1 MQHFSPE
8 VIATMRV
15 VLDDVM
21 NHVPVEQA
29 TSGIKV
35 RLAEFILKKAQEGQ
49 TSYDALY
56 AAAFDQIQTVLAML
70 T

>member
-15 VLDDVM
+15 VLDDVIS
-21 NHVPVEQA
+21 HVL
-29 TSGIKV
+29 SSRSLRGIKA
-35 RLAEFILKKAQEGQ
+35 RLAESILKTAQEGH